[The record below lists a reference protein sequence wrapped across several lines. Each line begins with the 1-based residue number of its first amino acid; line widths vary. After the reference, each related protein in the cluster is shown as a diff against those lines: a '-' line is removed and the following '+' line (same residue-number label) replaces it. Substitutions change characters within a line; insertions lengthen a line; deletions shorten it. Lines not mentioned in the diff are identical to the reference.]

1 MKRTLLCLNLLI
13 GAAVSTGGCMPV
25 LQAPI
30 GLPTDPT
37 ASMQIDYGYSIL
49 ENLLEDESSV
59 GEILQIKSTSQKTSS
74 LLKTISAA
82 AKEAKAN
89 LAPLLAK
96 EPVVSVG
103 ETGLPIV
110 EESTRNRI
118 TNIQTAR
125 LLLAGSSFEVKVLL
139 TQANAMGY
147 GRSLAASLAEADPS
161 PDRSKFLGQLE
172 NTLADLES
180 QVIVRLLTLSGS

>member
-1 MKRTLLCLNLLI
+1 
-13 GAAVSTGGCMPV
+13 MPV

-49 ENLLEDESSV
+49 DSLLDDESSV
-59 GEILQIKSTSQKTSS
+59 GEILQIKSTSHKTSS
-74 LLKTISAA
+74 LLKSISAA
-82 AKEAKAN
+82 AKEARTN

-147 GRSLAASLAEADPS
+147 GRSLTASLAEADPN

-180 QVIVRLLTLSGS
+180 QVIVRLLILSGS

>member
-1 MKRTLLCLNLLI
+1 MKPTLLCLSLLI
-13 GAAVSTGGCMPV
+13 AAAVSTAGCMPV

-49 ENLLEDESSV
+49 DSLLDDESSV
-59 GEILQIKSTSQKTSS
+59 GEILQIKSTSHKTSS
-74 LLKTISAA
+74 LLKSISAA
-82 AKEAKAN
+82 AKEARTN

-147 GRSLAASLAEADPS
+147 GRSLAASLAEADPN

-180 QVIVRLLTLSGS
+180 QVIVRLLFLSGS